1 MCKKLIKKVD
11 DAVKYIH
18 KLDPSEHK
26 REVYTILM
34 NPRDCLKVWNLLKVP
49 LVPTVVT
56 VYRGYT
62 VIACDKV
69 EEGTVIV
76 IYKTADPTVD
86 FGKPQ
91 YFMPIN

>member
-1 MCKKLIKKVD
+1 
-11 DAVKYIH
+11 
-18 KLDPSEHK
+18 
-26 REVYTILM
+26 M

-76 IYKTADPTVD
+76 VYKTADPTVN
-86 FGKPQ
+86 FSQPQ